1 MKTIKAFLLSILLLI
16 VLTGCKKDKTSA
28 GIVGKWTLEKVKL
41 SFYPSDYDSPT
52 EFNYSKNDIIYQ
64 FRANG
69 TLNVYVTGDI
79 PEYRGNRPGE
89 YSYRVEKSSVYKET
103 DVIVINNGPEAI
115 CSISGNNLTIDDS
128 PRDGYIYSFTR
139 VK

>member
-1 MKTIKAFLLSILLLI
+1 MKKIKLFVLPVLLLI

-28 GIVGKWTLEKVKL
+28 GIVGKWMLVKVKTG
-41 SFYPSDYDSPT
+41 FYEPQEYY
-52 EFNYSKNDIIYQ
+52 YSENNIIYQ
-64 FRANG
+64 FKANG

-89 YSYRVEKSSVYKET
+89 YSYRVKKSSVYKEA

-115 CSISGNNLTIDDS
+115 CSISDNNLIIDDS
-128 PRDGYIYSFTR
+128 SRDGYIFSFIR

>member
-1 MKTIKAFLLSILLLI
+1 MKTIKLFILPVLLLI
-16 VLTGCKKDKTSA
+16 VLTGCKKDKTST
-28 GIVGKWTLEKVKL
+28 GIVGKWTLVKVKTV
-41 SFYPSDYDSPT
+41 FYEPQEYY
-52 EFNYSKNDIIYQ
+52 YSENNIIYQ

-79 PEYRGNRPGE
+79 SEYMGKRPGE
-89 YSYRVEKSSVYKET
+89 YSYRVEKSSIYKET
-103 DVIVINNGPEAI
+103 DVIVINNGSEAI

-128 PRDGYIYSFTR
+128 PLDGPIYYFTR